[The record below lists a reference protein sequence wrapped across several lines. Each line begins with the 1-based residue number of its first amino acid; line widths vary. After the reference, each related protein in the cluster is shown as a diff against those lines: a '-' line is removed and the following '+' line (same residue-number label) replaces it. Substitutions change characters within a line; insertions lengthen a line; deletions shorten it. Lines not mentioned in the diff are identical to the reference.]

1 MNDSPLVM
9 PKLKHS
15 LYDRG
20 EFPGSSVVASVKHLQ
35 LRVGEHTVFEQLPNP
50 SYQNHFHI
58 KTKTASKPTD
68 AIYKIVKYFTN
79 TTLI

>member
-1 MNDSPLVM
+1 MNYSPSLM
-9 PKLKHS
+9 LKHS
-15 LYDRG
+15 FYDRG

-35 LRVGEHTVFEQLPNP
+35 LRVGEHTVFERLPSP
-50 SYQNHFHI
+50 ISQNYLYI